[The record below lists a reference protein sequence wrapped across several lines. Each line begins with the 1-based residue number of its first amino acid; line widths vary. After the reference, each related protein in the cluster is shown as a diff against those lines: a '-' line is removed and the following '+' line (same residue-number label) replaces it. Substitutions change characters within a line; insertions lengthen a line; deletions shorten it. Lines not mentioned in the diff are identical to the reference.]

1 MCRYRKCPPNAS
13 RSRRLPGKDLFM
25 FYAECQSR
33 SKYFVL
39 FAVFAAAVFFLAA
52 CGHSTEASIAKGEEY
67 LAKRKFNDALMQ
79 FRAAVESDG
88 SSSRAHWGLARA
100 YENLGEFDEAFNE
113 LRKATELDPGNLDA
127 QARLGNYF
135 LLVKPPLISEAERVR
150 DLIAKK
156 DPKFIE
162 GVILEASILNASNRP
177 ETEVVAKINEAIA
190 LDPKRTA
197 TFVSLSRYYTTIDKP
212 EKAENALQQGIAAD
226 PNSALGYTE
235 YGRFLMYAKRDQE
248 AETQF
253 EKGISVEPTN
263 IEVRETEADFFVTS
277 GQLEK
282 AEAAYK
288 GLVEIQEN
296 SPESRLELA
305 EFYRKT
311 KRVPEALSVLDAV
324 VNEGPQYVRAR
335 YALAEIYLDSKDEG
349 KVEEQVNVL
358 LGLND
363 KDEEA
368 LMLLARLRLMQGRPE
383 EAIKQLEEI
392 LKRTPSK
399 RDALYVM
406 AQAKIAAGLT
416 DEANAFIGDLQ
427 RYHPE
432 FLKAGLLKIQAA
444 FAAGDN
450 AAAYRL
456 ANELYGTVNNSQ
468 PNSETSVSDIADL
481 QLRSLSARGLAALAL
496 GRTNDAIA
504 DLERVRTI
512 TPNAPSALINLA
524 KAYKRANRLD
534 DAAGLYRSAMQ
545 ADERDFD
552 AVSGYIS
559 LCIENKNAAEAYS
572 TLDAL
577 SNRNAGRA
585 DVLAALHFL
594 RSQVLS
600 SEGKAA
606 ETEAE
611 LSTAIQLDPDYLPAY
626 SAYAAILAGRNEI
639 PRAIEEYNK
648 VLTARPSASI
658 YTMVGIL
665 EDARGDSAA
674 AEKNYRSALELAPN
688 SPVAAN
694 NLAWLIAESHGNLDE
709 ALKLASSAVSGDQTV
724 AAYYDTLGWIYL
736 KKNLYSAAEQQFRKA
751 IETDQ
756 RNGKAPNAAYR
767 VHLGTALS
775 SSGNTE
781 AAKREAEASLKDRTA
796 LNDQEI
802 AMARRILEAR

>member
-1 MCRYRKCPPNAS
+1 
-13 RSRRLPGKDLFM
+13 M
-25 FYAECQSR
+25 FYAECPNR
-33 SKYFVL
+33 SKFLLL
-39 FAVFAAAVFFLAA
+39 FAVVAVSVLFFTA
-52 CGHSTEASIAKGEEY
+52 CGHSTEAFIAKGEEY
-67 LAKRKFNDALMQ
+67 LAKRKFNDAMMQ
-79 FRAAVESDG
+79 FRAAVESDS
-88 SSSRAHWGLARA
+88 SSSRAHWGLARS

-113 LRKATELDPGNLDA
+113 LRKATELDPNNLDA

-135 LLVKPPLISEAERVR
+135 LLVKPPLVSEAQKVR

-162 GVILEASILNASNRP
+162 GIVLEASILNASGRG
-177 ETEVVAKINEAIA
+177 EDEVVAKINEAIA

-197 TFVSLSRYYTTIDKP
+197 TYVSLSRYYTTIAKP
-212 EKAENALQQGIAAD
+212 EKAESALQQGIAAD
-226 PNSALGYTE
+226 PNMALGYTE

-248 AETQF
+248 AEAQF

-263 IEVRETEADFFVTS
+263 IEVRETEAEFFVTS
-277 GQLEK
+277 GQLDK
-282 AEAAYK
+282 AEIAYK
-288 GLVEIQEN
+288 KLVEIQEN

-305 EFYRKT
+305 DFYRKA
-311 KRVPEALSVLDAV
+311 KRVPEALSVLEAV
-324 VNEGPQYVRAR
+324 VAENPQYVRAR

-349 KVEEQVNVL
+349 KVEEQINVL

-363 KDEEA
+363 KDEGA

-383 EAIKQLEEI
+383 DAIKQLEEV

-399 RDALYVM
+399 REALYVM

-450 AAAYRL
+450 AAALRL
-456 ANELYGTVNNSQ
+456 ANELYASVNASQ
-468 PNSETSVSDIADL
+468 PNSETSVDDIADL
-481 QLRSLSARGLAALAL
+481 QIRALSARGLAALAL

-504 DLERVRTI
+504 DLERVREI
-512 TPNAPSALINLA
+512 TPNLPSALINLA
-524 KAYKRANRLD
+524 KAYRRVNRLD
-534 DAAGLYRSAMQ
+534 DAAGLYKSAMQ
-545 ADERDFD
+545 RGERDFD
-552 AVSGYIS
+552 AVSGYVS
-559 LCIENKNAAEAYS
+559 LCIESKKTADAYA
-572 TLDAL
+572 TLDAM
-577 SNRNAGRA
+577 SARNTGRA

-600 SEGKAA
+600 SEGKRA

-611 LSTAIQLDPDYLPAY
+611 LATAIQLDPDYLPAY

-639 PRAIEEYNK
+639 PRAIDEYKK
-648 VLTARPSASI
+648 VIAARPSASI
-658 YTMVGIL
+658 YTMLGIL
-665 EDARGDSAA
+665 EDARGNTAE
-674 AEKNYRSALELAPN
+674 AEKNYRAALELTPN

-694 NLAWLIAESHGNLDE
+694 NLAWLIAETQGNLDE
-709 ALKLASSAVSGDQTV
+709 ALSLASSAVSGDQDV
-724 AAYYDTLGWIYL
+724 AAYYDTLGWVYL

-756 RNGKAPNAAYR
+756 RNSKAPSAAYR
-767 VHLGTALS
+767 VHLGMALS

-781 AAKREAEASLKDRTA
+781 AAKREAEASLKDRSA
-796 LNDQEI
+796 LNDQEL
-802 AMARRILEAR
+802 AMAQRILEAR

>member
-1 MCRYRKCPPNAS
+1 MYNLECHGRRKFA
-13 RSRRLPGKDLFM
+13 L
-25 FYAECQSR
+25 
-33 SKYFVL
+33 L
-39 FAVFAAAVFFLAA
+39 FAVVAISFTLLAS
-52 CGHSTEASIAKGEEY
+52 CGRTTEAFIAKGEEY
-67 LAKRKFNDALMQ
+67 LAKRKFHDALMQ
-79 FRAAVESDG
+79 FRAAVESDS
-88 SSSRAHWGLARA
+88 SSSRAHWGLARS

-113 LRKATELDPGNLDA
+113 LRKATELDPNNLDA

-135 LLVKPPLISEAERVR
+135 LLVKPPLISEAQKVR

-162 GVILEASILNASNRP
+162 GCVLEASILNASGRG
-177 ETEVVAKINEAIA
+177 EDEVVAKLNEAIA

-197 TFVSLSRYYTTIDKP
+197 TYVSLSRYYTTIDKP
-212 EKAENALQQGIAAD
+212 EKAENALLQGIAAD
-226 PNSALGYTE
+226 PSAALGYTE

-248 AETQF
+248 AEVQF
-253 EKGISVEPTN
+253 EKAIAAEPSN
-263 IEVRETEADFFVTS
+263 IEARETEADFFVAS
-277 GQLEK
+277 SQYEK

-288 GLVEIQEN
+288 KLVEIQEN

-305 EFYRKT
+305 DFYRKV
-311 KRVPEALSVLDAV
+311 KRVPDALNVLNAV
-324 VNEGPQYVRAR
+324 VAESPQYVRAR

-349 KVEEQVNVL
+349 KVEEQVNTL

-383 EAIKQLEEI
+383 DAIKQLEEI

-399 RDALYVM
+399 REALYVM
-406 AQAKIAAGLT
+406 AQAKIAAGLI

-450 AAAYRL
+450 AAALRL
-456 ANELYGTVNNSQ
+456 ANELYGTVNTSQ
-468 PNSETSVSDIADL
+468 PNSETSVADIAEL

-496 GRTNDAIA
+496 GRTKDAVA
-504 DLERVRTI
+504 DLERVRSI

-524 KAYKRANRLD
+524 KAYRRVDRLD
-534 DAAGLYRSAMQ
+534 EAATLYKAAMQ

-559 LCIENKNAAEAYS
+559 LCIETKQAADAYS
-572 TLDAL
+572 TLNAMAD
-577 SNRNAGRA
+577 RNAGRA

-594 RSQVLS
+594 RSQVLTF
-600 SEGKAA
+600 EGKSA
-606 ETEAE
+606 ESEAE
-611 LSTAIQLDPDYLPAY
+611 LTAAIQLDPDYLPAY
-626 SAYAAILAGRNEI
+626 SAYAAMLARRNEI
-639 PRAIEEYNK
+639 PRAIEEYKK
-648 VLTARPSASI
+648 VISARPSASI
-658 YTMVGIL
+658 YSMLGIL
-665 EDARGDSAA
+665 EDARGNTAE

-694 NLAWLIAESHGNLDE
+694 NLAWLIAENQGNLDE
-709 ALKLASSAVSGDQTV
+709 ALSLASSAVSGDQSV
-724 AAYYDTLGWIYL
+724 AAYYDTLGWVYL

-756 RNGKAPNAAYR
+756 KNGNAPSASYR
-767 VHLGTALS
+767 VHLGMALS
-775 SSGNTE
+775 SSGNAE
-781 AAKREAEASLKDRTA
+781 AARREAEASLKDRSG
-796 LNDQEI
+796 LNDQEV

>member
-1 MCRYRKCPPNAS
+1 ME
-13 RSRRLPGKDLFM
+13 LPSDSVRICEPLNGRFFVM
-25 FYAECQSR
+25 FYVECPNR
-33 SKYFVL
+33 SKFLLL
-39 FAVFAAAVFFLAA
+39 FAVVAVSVSFLAA
-52 CGHSTEASIAKGEEY
+52 CGHSTEAFIAKGEEY

-79 FRAAVESDG
+79 FRAAVESDS
-88 SSSRAHWGLARA
+88 SSSRAHWGLARS

-113 LRKATELDPGNLDA
+113 LRKATELDPSNLDA

-135 LLVKPPLISEAERVR
+135 LLVKPPLISEAQKVR

-162 GVILEASILNASNRP
+162 GVVLEASILNASGRG
-177 ETEVVAKINEAIA
+177 EDEVVAKLNEAIA

-197 TFVSLSRYYTTIDKP
+197 TYVSLSRYYTTIEKP
-212 EKAENALQQGIAAD
+212 EKAEAALQQGIAAD
-226 PNSALGYTE
+226 PNVALGYTE

-248 AETQF
+248 AEAQF

-263 IEVRETEADFFVTS
+263 IEARETEADFFVTS
-277 GQLEK
+277 GQLDK
-282 AEAAYK
+282 AENAYK
-288 GLVEIQEN
+288 KLVEIQEN

-305 EFYRKT
+305 DFYRRV

-324 VNEGPQYVRAR
+324 VAENPQYVRAR
-335 YALAEIYLDSKDEG
+335 YALAAIYLDSKDEG
-349 KVEEQVNVL
+349 KVEEQINGL

-383 EAIKQLEEI
+383 EAIKQLEEV

-406 AQAKIAAGLT
+406 AQAKIAAGLIE
-416 DEANAFIGDLQ
+416 EANAFIGDLQ

-450 AAAYRL
+450 AAALRL
-456 ANELYGTVNNSQ
+456 ANELYGTVNSAQ
-468 PNSETSVSDIADL
+468 PNSETSVNDIAEI

-496 GRTNDAIA
+496 GRTKDAIA
-504 DLERVRTI
+504 DLERVRTL

-524 KAYKRANRLD
+524 KAYRRVERLD
-534 DAAGLYRSAMQ
+534 EAAALYQTAMQ
-545 ADERDFD
+545 LDERDFD
-552 AVSGYIS
+552 AVSGYVS
-559 LCIENKNAAEAYS
+559 LCIENKKIADAYA
-572 TLDAL
+572 TLDAM
-577 SNRNAGRA
+577 STRNSGRA

-600 SEGKAA
+600 SVGKSA

-626 SAYAAILAGRNEI
+626 TAYAAILAGRNEI
-639 PRAIEEYNK
+639 PQAIDEYKK
-648 VLTARPSASI
+648 VIAARPSSSI
-658 YTMVGIL
+658 YTMLGIL
-665 EDARGDSAA
+665 EDARGNTAE
-674 AEKNYRSALELAPN
+674 AEKNYRAALELAPN

-694 NLAWLIAESHGNLDE
+694 NLAWLIAESQGNLDE
-709 ALKLASSAVSGDQTV
+709 ALSLASSAVSDDQTV

-756 RNGKAPNAAYR
+756 RNNKAPNAAYR
-767 VHLGTALS
+767 VHLGMALS

-781 AAKREAEASLKDRTA
+781 AAKREAEASLNDRSA
-796 LNDQEI
+796 LSDQEI

>member
-1 MCRYRKCPPNAS
+1 
-13 RSRRLPGKDLFM
+13 M
-25 FYAECQSR
+25 FFAECPNR
-33 SKYFVL
+33 SKLLLLLAVVAVSVSL
-39 FAVFAAAVFFLAA
+39 FAA
-52 CGHSTEASIAKGEEY
+52 CGHSTEAFIAKGEEY

-79 FRAAVESDG
+79 FRAAVESDS
-88 SSSRAHWGLARA
+88 SSSRAHWGLARS

-113 LRKATELDPGNLDA
+113 LRKATELDPNNLDA

-135 LLVKPPLISEAERVR
+135 LLVKPPLISEAEKVR
-150 DLIAKK
+150 SLIAKK

-162 GVILEASILNASNRP
+162 GVVLEASILNASGRG
-177 ETEVVAKINEAIA
+177 EDEVVAKLNEAIA

-197 TFVSLSRYYTTIDKP
+197 TYVSLSRYYTTIDKP

-226 PNSALGYTE
+226 PTVALGYTE

-248 AETQF
+248 AEAQF
-253 EKGISVEPTN
+253 EKGITVDPAN
-263 IEVRETEADFFVTS
+263 IEIRETEAEFFVTS
-277 GQLEK
+277 GQLDK
-282 AEAAYK
+282 AEVAYK
-288 GLVEIQEN
+288 KLVEIQEN

-305 EFYRKT
+305 DFYRKA
-311 KRVPEALSVLDAV
+311 KRVPEALNVLEAV
-324 VNEGPQYVRAR
+324 VAENPQYVRAR

-383 EAIKQLEEI
+383 EAIKQLEEV

-450 AAAYRL
+450 AAALRL
-456 ANELYGTVNNSQ
+456 ANELYGTVNSSQ
-468 PNSETSVSDIADL
+468 PNSETSVNDIAEL
-481 QLRSLSARGLAALAL
+481 QLRALSARGLAALAL
-496 GRTNDAIA
+496 GRTNDAIT
-504 DLERVRTI
+504 DLERVRAM

-524 KAYKRANRLD
+524 KAYRRVNRLD
-534 DAAGLYRSAMQ
+534 DAAALYKTAMQ
-545 ADERDFD
+545 RDERDFD
-552 AVSGYIS
+552 AVSGYVS
-559 LCIENKNAAEAYS
+559 LCIENKKTADAYA
-572 TLDAL
+572 TLDAM
-577 SNRNAGRA
+577 SSRNAGRA

-600 SEGKAA
+600 SEGKGA

-639 PRAIEEYNK
+639 PRAIDEYKK
-648 VLTARPSASI
+648 VIAARPSASI
-658 YTMVGIL
+658 YTMLGIL
-665 EDARGDSAA
+665 EDARGNTAE
-674 AEKNYRSALELAPN
+674 AEKSYRAALELSPN

-694 NLAWLIAESHGNLDE
+694 NLAWLIAETQGNLDE
-709 ALKLASSAVSGDQTV
+709 ALSLASSAVSGDQTV

-756 RNGKAPNAAYR
+756 RNAKAPNAAYR
-767 VHLGTALS
+767 VHLGMALS

-781 AAKREAEASLKDRTA
+781 AAKREAEASLRDRSA
-796 LNDQEI
+796 LNDQEV
-802 AMARRILEAR
+802 AMAQRILEAR